1 MLSRRQVFLSAAAL
15 AALPLPGNAS
25 TTSEEQFDENTFLLS
40 LACRQPVVQD
50 ARRSFWFF
58 ITPRTVRAQQDEMLD
73 KIPSSFRVG
82 DTVHFSVTV
91 PGGAPVAADVFFYSL
106 RLWPAREEYAWFE
119 RRMLGLCITG
129 AWLAEPTRW
138 PCTLARHVAMRCG
151 RFHPQRTSDIGA
163 AAYSPY
169 GRYDLSTDTWRYV
182 HRERV

>member
-1 MLSRRQVFLSAAAL
+1 MLSRRQAFLSAAAL
-15 AALPLPGNAS
+15 AALPLSGKAS
-25 TTSEEQFDENTFLLS
+25 TTSEEQLDEDKLLLS
-40 LACRQPVVQD
+40 LAVRQPVVRG
-50 ARRSFWFF
+50 ARHSLWLFV
-58 ITPRTVRAQQDEMLD
+58 TPRTVRSQQDEMLD
-73 KIPSSFRVG
+73 TLPGSTRAGDIVLLPTVG
-82 DTVHFSVTV
+82 
-91 PGGAPVAADVFFYSL
+91 ADGTLIDAQVFFYSM
-106 RLWPAREEYAWFE
+106 RLWPDREEYEWFE
-119 RRMLGLCITG
+119 RRMLGFCITG